1 MSFTVT
7 FIVYGIPVPK
17 ARPRFRRIGNFVST
31 YTAAKTKTYE
41 DSVREAARSAMGSS
55 EPLETPVSVYCYIR
69 CPIPASYSKKRKQA
83 CLDGIEKPTHRPDAD
98 NTFKSV
104 SDAMNGIVYKDDSQI
119 INIHI
124 TKVYAETPAVEVLV
138 AEALE

>member
-55 EPLETPVSVYCYIR
+55 EPLETPVSVYLYLR
-69 CPIPASYSKKRKQA
+69 VPVPASYSKKRTEA
-83 CLDGIEKPTHRPDAD
+83 CLSGQEKPIKKPDLT
-98 NTFKSV
+98 NVGKSLE
-104 SDAMNGIVYKDDSQI
+104 DGMNGIVYKDDSQI
-119 INIHI
+119 VNLHM
-124 TKVYAETPAVEVLV
+124 TKVYSTEPAVEIMVC
-138 AEALE
+138 EALQ